1 MTLLLDLGAPVDTVN
16 QEGRTALM
24 EAARLGHVEVVRLLI
39 EAGATTEL
47 EDHKGQTARVL
58 AERSGHTEV
67 GVWLR

>member
-1 MTLLLDLGAPVDTVN
+1 
-16 QEGRTALM
+16 
-24 EAARLGHVEVVRLLI
+24 VEVVRLLI